1 VGGAVGDHVAR
12 EEDARVDSLA
22 RQRSVERAVAKG
34 GREVH
39 APQARL
45 AQLEDLLPAQE
56 DEQVLEA
63 ANGTQSGCCAQTRTL
78 SNTGYLMDLTRSTV
92 GPCSWNLC
100 RRR

>member
-1 VGGAVGDHVAR
+1 
-12 EEDARVDSLA
+12 
-22 RQRSVERAVAKG
+22 VAKG

-63 ANGTQSGCCAQTRTL
+63 ANGPQSGC
-78 SNTGYLMDLTRSTV
+78 
-92 GPCSWNLC
+92 
-100 RRR
+100 